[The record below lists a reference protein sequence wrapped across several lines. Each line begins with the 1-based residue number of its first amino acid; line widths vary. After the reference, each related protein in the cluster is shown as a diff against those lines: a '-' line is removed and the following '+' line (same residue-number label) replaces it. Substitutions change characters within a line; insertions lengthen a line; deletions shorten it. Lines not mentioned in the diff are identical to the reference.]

1 MTRLGMLI
9 DLNTCIGCHACSV
22 ACKAEFDVPLGAF
35 RDTVHYV
42 EDGTYPQVTRHFIPV
57 LCNQCTDAPCLN
69 ACPTGAITR
78 LDDGPVVIEEGDCNL
93 NRFCMSACPYDA
105 IYIDDDKG
113 AAQKCTFCAHRTA
126 NGQEPACVTACPTG
140 CRVFGDL
147 DDPDSAIA
155 RKAAANPTTVWK
167 PEAGTSPNVLYI
179 DPRNALPLIAVN
191 GVQVDTGAD
200 LAGQ

>member
-1 MTRLGMLI
+1 
-9 DLNTCIGCHACSV
+9 
-22 ACKAEFDVPLGAF
+22 
-35 RDTVHYV
+35 
-42 EDGTYPQVTRHFIPV
+42 
-57 LCNQCTDAPCLN
+57 
-69 ACPTGAITR
+69 
-78 LDDGPVVIEEGDCNL
+78 VVIEEGDCNL